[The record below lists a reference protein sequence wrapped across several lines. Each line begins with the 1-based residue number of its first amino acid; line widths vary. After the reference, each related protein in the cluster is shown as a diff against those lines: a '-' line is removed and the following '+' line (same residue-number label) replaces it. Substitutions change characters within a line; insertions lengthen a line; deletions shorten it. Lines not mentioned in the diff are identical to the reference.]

1 MLRGALD
8 MEAAARPIILKIGG
22 SVVTDKNKPFSVRKK
37 VVRQISEEVAA
48 ATRSGCK
55 SLIIVHGGGSFGH
68 PMAKEYGIH
77 RGFSESRQLIGFVK
91 TVQAMRRLSS
101 IIVESLQAL
110 GVPAFPLQPSAFVVQ
125 KDGRIT
131 AMFQTVLEKALGV
144 GFIPVL
150 WGDAVLDE
158 KKGFTIL
165 SGDQIVSYLSA
176 VFSPSRVIFGTD
188 VDGIYPSDPKKT
200 KARPFEKLTCDELE
214 KMVIQADESRGV
226 DVTGGMAGKL
236 AEIINIASRGVEVVV
251 TNAMKKGN
259 VLQAL
264 LGKEVGTVVKPRKV
278 G

>member
-1 MLRGALD
+1 MGASI
-8 MEAAARPIILKIGG
+8 RPVILKIGG
-22 SVVTDKNKPFSVRKK
+22 SVVTDKSKPFSVRMK
-37 VVRQISEEVAA
+37 VVRQISEEIAA

-77 RGFSESRQLIGFVK
+77 RGFSESGQLIGFVK

-125 KDGRIT
+125 RDGRIFT
-131 AMFQTVLEKALGV
+131 MFQAVLDRSLEA

-158 KKGFTIL
+158 KRGFAIL
-165 SGDQIVSYLSA
+165 SGDQIVSHLSE
-176 VFSPSRVIFGTD
+176 VFFPLRVIFGTD
-188 VDGIYPSDPKKT
+188 VDGIYPSDPKKS
-200 KARPFEKLTCDELE
+200 KSRPFEKLTCDELE
-214 KMVIQADESRGV
+214 KIAMQAGESRGI

-259 VLQAL
+259 ILQAL

-278 G
+278 DGSIE